1 MIIKVPDNFNQ
12 SQREAVA
19 TEAINLIKNRT
30 DTGLDVRGRAFK
42 PYSPSYVKD
51 IDFKIAG
58 KKKNEVNLQFTGE
71 MINEIEVLNQ
81 GTGFIV
87 IGYQEGESN
96 KRVSYNK
103 DKGREFLGITE
114 KERLKILRDISGS
127 TTEEVDDVIEIPS
140 LTERILSR
148 LRGNQ

>member
-1 MIIKVPDNFNQ
+1 
-12 SQREAVA
+12 
-19 TEAINLIKNRT
+19 
-30 DTGLDVRGRAFK
+30 
-42 PYSPSYVKD
+42 
-51 IDFKIAG
+51 
-58 KKKNEVNLQFTGE
+58 